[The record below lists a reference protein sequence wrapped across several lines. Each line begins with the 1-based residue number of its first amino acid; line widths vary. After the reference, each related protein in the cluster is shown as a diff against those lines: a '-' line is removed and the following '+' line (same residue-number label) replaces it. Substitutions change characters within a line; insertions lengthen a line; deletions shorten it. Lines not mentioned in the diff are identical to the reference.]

1 MFLSVKKYIKLCILK
16 NKIVKML
23 ALTPSFQNKQLF
35 FLPKKDKN
43 TKHL

>member
-1 MFLSVKKYIKLCILK
+1 
-16 NKIVKML
+16 ML

-43 TKHL
+43 TKHLWNFTADLALLTF